1 MEKKTK
7 LTISGSTKKTFK
19 KFETSSPLGKKTVVI
34 DKQSNRTSSKSNFNK
49 QSGFKTSS
57 GSFKRGTPFKPNF
70 SSKTTTSTSDFER
83 RKLAEQRAT
92 KRLKGDTDG
101 KEKKVKLGTKK
112 RELKLTVSRALSD
125 EIETRERSLAS
136 VKRARQKELKNSNK
150 DEVKENLKPIKRD
163 INIPEAITVREL
175 ANRMAEQSSNV
186 IKYLFSMGVTVTI
199 NQTLAA
205 DTAEYLVKEFGH
217 NPIREEKAE
226 EIIQKIKESRSE
238 NLKNRPPIVTIMG
251 HVDHGKTSVLDVLRS
266 TNVVSGEFGGIT
278 QHIGAYQ
285 INYNSHKLTF
295 IDTPGHAAF
304 TEMRARGSKLTD
316 VVVLV
321 VAADDGVKPQ
331 TVESI
336 KHAKAAKVP
345 IVVAINKC
353 DLPEADPQKIKNQL
367 LEHEL
372 IAEDLS
378 GETLMVEIS
387 AKTKKNLDKLLEAI
401 TLQAEILDLKT
412 DFESKATGIVL
423 ESKIDTGRGPVAT
436 IIVTSGTLRK
446 GDFFVS
452 GLKWGKVR
460 AIINDKGDTLS
471 DALPSSP
478 IEILGI
484 NGAAKS
490 GDDFIVLDSEKE
502 AKSLC
507 ESRAQETKE
516 GKNPLTFATQ
526 ESAFTDK
533 SSEELN
539 LIIKSDVHGS
549 SEAIKNAINN
559 IKHDEVKPK
568 IILSDIGMV
577 TETDVTLA
585 KASNAVLIA
594 FNVKPSKEAKKLA
607 ENENIKISS
616 YNIIYEVL
624 DYIKKRM
631 SGLLTPD
638 IQETITGS
646 AQILEI
652 FKVSG
657 AGKVAGSKVVE
668 GEILSSS
675 NVRIIRD
682 GSIIYTGKVGTLYRE
697 KNQVKQVNN
706 GQECGITVKDYMDFQ
721 KNDTIEAFNVKS
733 TERTIW
739 WQIE

>member
-1 MEKKTK
+1 MESKKTK
-7 LTISGSTKKTFK
+7 LTISGGPKKSFK
-19 KFETSSPLGKKTVVI
+19 DIDSLNNQGKKTVI
-34 DKQSNRTSSKSNFNK
+34 INKQPSKLSGKNKTFKGSGYKSPSTSFKKGVNYKSNIKMSN
-49 QSGFKTSS
+49 SNLGI
-57 GSFKRGTPFKPNF
+57 
-70 SSKTTTSTSDFER
+70 SDFEK

-92 KRLKGDTDG
+92 KKFKSDDD
-101 KEKKVKLGTKK
+101 KDKKSKSSSKK
-112 RELKLTVSRALSD
+112 RDVKLTVSRALSD

-136 VKRARQKELKNSNK
+136 VKRARQKELKNINK
-150 DEVKENLKPIKRD
+150 VDNSEEQKRVKRN

-175 ANRMAEQSSNV
+175 ANKMAEQSSNV
-186 IKYLFSMGVTVTI
+186 IKHLFGMGVTVTI

-226 EIIQKIKESRSE
+226 EIIKKIKDSRTE
-238 NLKNRPPIVTIMG
+238 NLKSRAPIITVMG

-266 TNVVSGEFGGIT
+266 TNIVSGEFGGIT

-285 INYNSHKLTF
+285 IKSGNNDLTF

-316 VVVLV
+316 IVVLV

-331 TVESI
+331 TIESI

-353 DLPEADPQKIKNQL
+353 DLPDADPKKIKNQL

-378 GETLMVEIS
+378 GDTLMVEIS
-387 AKTKKNLDKLLEAI
+387 AKTKLNLDKLLEAI

-412 DFESKATGIVL
+412 DFDSKATGIVL
-423 ESKIDTGRGPVAT
+423 ESKIDIGRGPVAN
-436 IIVTSGTLRK
+436 IIVTSGTLKK

-452 GLKWGKVR
+452 GIKWGKIR
-460 AIINDKGDTLS
+460 AIINDKGTNIDQ
-471 DALPSSP
+471 AIPSTP
-478 IEILGI
+478 VEILGI

-490 GDDFIVLDSEKE
+490 GDDFIVLDNEKE
-502 AKSLC
+502 AKNLS
-507 ESRAQETKE
+507 ENRAEENKNF
-516 GKNPLTFATQ
+516 KNPLSFATQ
-526 ESAFTDK
+526 ESAFSNN
-533 SSEELN
+533 SSKDLN

-549 SEAIKNAINN
+549 SEAIKNAINH

-568 IILSDIGMV
+568 IILADIGMV

-585 KASNAVLIA
+585 KASKAVLIA

-607 ENENIKISS
+607 EEENIKISS

-624 DYIKKRM
+624 DFVKKSM
-631 SGLLTPD
+631 SGLLAPD
-638 IQETITGS
+638 VQENITGT

-657 AGKVAGSKVVE
+657 AGKVAGSKVTE
-668 GEILSSS
+668 GEILANSS
-675 NVRIIRD
+675 VRIIRD
-682 GSIIYTGKVGTLYRE
+682 GAIIFTGKIATLFRE
-697 KNQVKQVNN
+697 KNQVKQVDI
-706 GQECGITVKDYMDFQ
+706 GQECGIALKDYMDFQ
-721 KNDTIEAFNVKS
+721 KNDTIEAFNVTS
-733 TERTIW
+733 TERSI
-739 WQIE
+739 

>member
-1 MEKKTK
+1 MENKKTK
-7 LTISGSTKKTFK
+7 LTISGSPKKSFK
-19 KFETSSPLGKKTVVI
+19 NLDSSKSQGKKTVI
-34 DKQSNRTSSKSNFNK
+34 IEKKSGKMTDKT
-49 QSGFKTSS
+49 
-57 GSFKRGTPFKPNF
+57 GSTKFF
-70 SSKTTTSTSDFER
+70 SSKHPTSNFKHGSGSKPSFLSRTSPAPSNFER

-92 KRLKGDTDG
+92 KKIKNDTDND
-101 KEKKVKLGTKK
+101 KKTKLGENK
-112 RELKLTVSRALSD
+112 RQVKLTVSRALSD

-136 VKRARQKELKNSNK
+136 VKRARQKELKNLNK
-150 DEVKENLKPIKRD
+150 EEIKESLKPIKRD
-163 INIPEAITVREL
+163 VNIPEAITVREL

-186 IKYLFSMGVTVTI
+186 IKFLFGMGVTVTI

-226 EIIQKIKESRSE
+226 EIIQKIKATRVE
-238 NLKNRPPIVTIMG
+238 NLKNRPPIVTVMG

-266 TNVVSGEFGGIT
+266 ANVVSGEFGGIT

-285 INYNSHKLTF
+285 IISGSNKLTF

-336 KHAKAAKVP
+336 KHAKAANVP

-378 GETLMVEIS
+378 GDTLMVEIS
-387 AKTKKNLDKLLEAI
+387 AKTKLNLDKLIESI
-401 TLQAEILDLKT
+401 ILQAEILDLKT
-412 DFESKATGIVL
+412 DFESKATGVVL
-423 ESKIDTGRGPVAT
+423 ESKIDVGRGPVAT
-436 IIVTSGTLRK
+436 IIVTTGTLKK

-452 GLKWGKVR
+452 GLKWGKIR
-460 AIINDKGDTLS
+460 AIINDKGNNIN
-471 DALPSSP
+471 DATPSTP
-478 IEILGI
+478 VEILGI
-484 NGAAKS
+484 NGAAKA
-490 GDDFIVLDSEKE
+490 GDDFIVLDNEKE
-502 AKSLC
+502 AKNLSQNRT
-507 ESRAQETKE
+507 EEKKE

-526 ESAFTDK
+526 DSAFSDK
-533 SSEELN
+533 SIEELN

-549 SEAIKNAINN
+549 SEAIKNAISH

-585 KASNAVLIA
+585 KASKAVLIA

-607 ENENIKISS
+607 ESENIKISS

-624 DYIKKRM
+624 DYIKQKM

-638 IQETITGS
+638 VKETITGT

-657 AGKVAGSKVVE
+657 AGKVAGSKVTE
-668 GEILSSS
+668 GEIIS
-675 NVRIIRD
+675 NSEVRIIRD
-682 GSIIYTGKVGTLYRE
+682 GVIIYTGKIGTLFRE
-697 KNQVKQVNN
+697 KNQVKQVSN
-706 GQECGITVKDYMDFQ
+706 GQECGITVKDYIDFQ
-721 KNDTIEAFNVKS
+721 KNDTIEAFSVTS
-733 TERTIW
+733 TERSI
-739 WQIE
+739 